1 MSLFKTFSLTW
12 WQAGLFK
19 LGLLALGI
27 VVGTYWPNV
36 FAGLRPALIVIA
48 AVCLAYVTYI
58 WWKQ

>member
-1 MSLFKTFSLTW
+1 MKLFKEFILKW

-27 VVGTYWPNV
+27 AIGAFWHEYFHNYI
-36 FAGLRPALIVIA
+36 FILIIIA
-48 AVCLAYVTYI
+48 AGCLAYITHI